1 LPPGYSTRIGTF
13 QELMDAA
20 HRAMNESGDTVSFI
34 KTLEVRVVFFYQG
47 QPHPVGRG
55 VSAVLHLSG
64 P

>member
-1 LPPGYSTRIGTF
+1 MGTF

-20 HRAMNESGDTVSFI
+20 HRAMNESGDTGSFI
-34 KTLEVRVVFFYQG
+34 KTLEVRVVFFYHG